1 MPLFLAIQET
11 PPMRS
16 NVPPEL
22 VTALFEVAGV
32 APDAAR
38 PDAAARWV
46 GAQLQGTQ
54 SAFDALAF
62 EDEPAGFVL
71 EQRGQAR

>member
-1 MPLFLAIQET
+1 
-11 PPMRS
+11 MRS

-38 PDAAARWV
+38 PDAAPRWV

-62 EDEPAGFVL
+62 EDEPAGFLL

>member
-1 MPLFLAIQET
+1 
-11 PPMRS
+11 MRS

-22 VTALFEVAGV
+22 VTALFDVAGV
-32 APDAAR
+32 APEAAR

-46 GAQLQGTQ
+46 GAQLEGTQ
-54 SAFDALAF
+54 RAFDALAF

-71 EQRGQAR
+71 ELRGKAR